1 MQKWACVLQLNIHR
15 FKVLARFGLM
25 HIVATNLC
33 VWIRTLVLES
43 IKEISNNDNRKYLSA
58 IAGPTAATTTTTTTA
73 MLMPDQHPGQCPF
86 DISFLVRVNSKSVTF
101 ALIQDVSSTL
111 SYAEV
116 LNTWL
121 FTSTVVFVFRHRKL
135 HLFP

>member
-1 MQKWACVLQLNIHR
+1 MLQLNIHR

-58 IAGPTAATTTTTTTA
+58 TASPTAATTTTTTTAA

-86 DISFLVRVNSKSVTF
+86 DISFLIRDHSKSVTLV
-101 ALIQDVSSTL
+101 LIQDVSSTL
-111 SYAEV
+111 SYAEM
-116 LNTWL
+116 LNMWL
-121 FTSTVVFVFRHRKL
+121 LTSTVVFVFRHRKL

>member
-1 MQKWACVLQLNIHR
+1 MLQLNIHR

-58 IAGPTAATTTTTTTA
+58 TAIPTVATTTTTTTTTA

-86 DISFLVRVNSKSVTF
+86 DISFLVRDHSKSVTF
-101 ALIQDVSSTL
+101 VLIGDVSSTL
-111 SYAEV
+111 SYAEM

-121 FTSTVVFVFRHRKL
+121 FTSAVVFVFRHRKL

>member
-1 MQKWACVLQLNIHR
+1 VLQLNIHR

-43 IKEISNNDNRKYLSA
+43 IKEINNNDNRKYLSTTSA
-58 IAGPTAATTTTTTTA
+58 TAATTATTIA

-86 DISFLVRVNSKSVTF
+86 HICFLAS
-101 ALIQDVSSTL
+101 D
-111 SYAEV
+111 
-116 LNTWL
+116 
-121 FTSTVVFVFRHRKL
+121 H
-135 HLFP
+135 